1 MADVTKE
8 IVLKV
13 SANDATGPALES
25 LEDKLNAAKKRMLE
39 LAAAGQ
45 QNTEEFIRLQEE
57 AGNYKRTIDG
67 VEESINNLASG
78 GSSSLTLI
86 VEASKAVAAGFA
98 IAEGS
103 IALFAEENEDLQK
116 ALVKV
121 QGAMA
126 LVNGVQEINKLL
138 TEGSVLATQAA
149 AIAQRIYA
157 FAVGTSTGAM
167 RAFRIALLATGV
179 GAFVVVLGFAAEA
192 MGLFGKKTEEAADA
206 QKDAAKALRDTNI
219 ELERQLFL
227 EQGGSE
233 VVQAKKDITRLEK
246 DRVAVLATYN
256 MQLKTRND
264 LIAAGF
270 NANDAVMKQQEN
282 LFLAAKNELL
292 AIDVEIEKAKNVIKD
307 ANKQQTTQATQT
319 ANELTAIQKR
329 YTDQLAILNA
339 DALNKELLAIDQ
351 KYEADLARLKKARR
365 NTADLE
371 AIIAKEKEAKRKEFA
386 DKEFDIIF
394 AGLQREA
401 DAEKAYK
408 DGQLAEFDKFFE
420 EYFAAGQAQVEADK
434 KFAEQ
439 KKAIDKSVAEARAE
453 NIKQV
458 MVGVNAL
465 ADFSKASSAAE
476 VERADRAKEDEI
488 LALDRQL
495 KDKLI
500 TQEFYEQQKAA
511 ITDKYDKEAE
521 KYERKQFELNKAAGI
536 ANAMVNTYLAA
547 TQVLRDT
554 KGGTVARF
562 VAMAATI
569 TAGLAQVAVI
579 SKQQFR
585 GRTAGKMSATEA
597 ISGGGGSSTATPSPT
612 FSNPNTTMLGTD
624 GAALNANQANQPMR
638 AYVVE
643 RDIQQTTSR
652 VRRLSEF
659 ATLG

>member
-8 IVLKV
+8 IALKV
-13 SANDATGPALES
+13 KATDASGPALQS
-25 LEDKLNAAKKRMLE
+25 LEDKLNAAKKRMVE
-39 LAAAGQ
+39 LAAAGK
-45 QNTEEFIRLQEE
+45 QNTEEFRQLQAE
-57 AGNYKRTIDG
+57 AGNYKRIIEG
-67 VEESINNLASG
+67 VEQSVDSFSKG
-78 GSSSLTLI
+78 GSKALTLV
-86 VEASKAVAAGFA
+86 VEASQAVGAGFA
-98 IAEGS
+98 IAQGAA
-103 IALFAEENEDLQK
+103 ALFGDENEDLQK
-116 ALVKV
+116 AMLKV
-121 QGAMA
+121 QGAIA
-126 LVNGVQEINKLL
+126 LVNGVQQINVLL
-138 TEGSVLATQAA
+138 TQKSVITTEAA
-149 AIAQRIYA
+149 AVAQKIYA

-167 RAFRIALLATGV
+167 KTFRLALLATGI

-192 MGLFGKKTEEAADA
+192 MGLFGTSTKDTTKDLEAQKKALEDNKTAADA
-206 QKDAAKALRDTNI
+206 YTRLLKAQGMSEKDLNNRRIREIDVLLAKTVSAQKQLNASAKAGLD
-219 ELERQLFL
+219 FL
-227 EQGGSE
+227 KFEGE
-233 VVQAKKDITRLEK
+233 
-246 DRVAVLATYN
+246 TYN
-256 MQLKTRND
+256 QVTFKAFVDNLNAEKLE
-264 LIAAGF
+264 LI
-270 NANDAVMKQQEN
+270 
-282 LFLAAKNELL
+282 KNNK
-292 AIDVEIEKAKNVIKD
+292 AIDKEKTDK
-307 ANKQQTTQATQT
+307 ATQT

-351 KYEADLARLKKARR
+351 KYEADLTRLKNAGRK
-365 NTADLE
+365 TADLE
-371 AIIAKEKEAKRKEFA
+371 AVIAKEKEAKRKEFA

-453 NIKQV
+453 NIRQV

-547 TQVLRDT
+547 TQVLATT